1 MASGA
6 IDTFDT
12 ITGNSARKAGRIN
25 LIAGAAGIIAS
36 LALDSP
42 TALALSAGFVIGS
55 IDILW
60 LLRIARRGITLDADR
75 AARSVTRGYYLRF
88 GATIA
93 AFALLISKGIISPWP
108 LVAGFSAALFSVI
121 GVMIY
126 TAREEILKDA

>member
-6 IDTFDT
+6 TDTFDT
-12 ITGNSARKAGRIN
+12 ITGNSAKKAGRIN
-25 LIAGAAGIIAS
+25 LIAGAAGVVAS
-36 LALDSP
+36 LALGSP
-42 TALALSAGFVIGS
+42 TALALAAGFVVGS
-55 IDILW
+55 IDVLW
-60 LLRIARRGITLDADR
+60 LLRIATRGVRLEADR
-75 AARSVTRGYYLRF
+75 AARSVVRGYYLRF

-126 TAREEILKDA
+126 TAREEIFKDA